1 MKDRREIGQNVS
13 SGAEKVERI
22 ESETKREELM
32 KKEDK
37 LAEKRVQLARER
49 AEVKA
54 KKERSMR
61 QDDEEYFKDM
71 EERAKRRAARQAQ
84 RNAAFEKEIAE
95 IERERERRRI
105 EKARARQERSHT
117 GHRRPN
123 GYGGWLAAVIALGVT
138 CLALTA
144 ALTVGAVNMV
154 ATNSA
159 TAASYRATVY
169 ELTSSVEKT
178 DDSLDKLR
186 VSASPEMQR
195 KLLTDVLVQT
205 TIVENDLEK
214 MPIGFEKDGNTM
226 RFFNH
231 TSGACKMLLDKLERG
246 QGLDERDYALLQR
259 TYEVNHGVRETLDE
273 LSAMM
278 EHDDAMM
285 LMKGKTCRITDAFDK
300 IENATT
306 LPEPKK
312 GDKAKA
318 PMKGKDQPDGITS
331 AQAEE
336 FCKYYFADYGVATME
351 YAGEMMAHDMSA
363 YNFSMTDGEGTKL
376 FAQIEKRTGALLR
389 FDYYKECNDRKV
401 DVQTAKNL
409 ASAYLEKFGYED
421 MVAVRVDESGTNV
434 DFTFAYQDDGCVFY
448 PDEVVVKVCEERG
461 LVIGLD
467 ASKYL
472 KNHRDRDEVNAILTI
487 AQAQAKLHDKL
498 TVEASRLVVFQHKG
512 REYTAYEFFC
522 SYDGQYYFVYTDA
535 NTGEE
540 LFLVNS
546 KNA

>member
-1 MKDRREIGQNVS
+1 MKDRREIGRNVS
-13 SGAEKVERI
+13 SGAEKVERV

-49 AEVKA
+49 AELKA
-54 KKERSMR
+54 KKERAMR
-61 QDDEEYFKDM
+61 AEDEAYFQEM
-71 EERAKRRAARQAQ
+71 EERAKRRAARQAE
-84 RNAAFEKEIAE
+84 RNAKFEREIAE
-95 IERERERRRI
+95 IERERERRRM
-105 EKARARQERSHT
+105 EKARERQERSR
-117 GHRRPN
+117 GGRNRKE
-123 GYGGWLAAVIALGVT
+123 YGGWLAAVIALGVT

-154 ATNSA
+154 ANNSA

-186 VSASPEMQR
+186 VSASPAMQR

-226 RFFNH
+226 RFFNR
-231 TSGACKMLLDKLERG
+231 TSGACQMLLDKLERG

-259 TYEVNHGVRETLDE
+259 TYEINHGVRQTLNE
-273 LSAMM
+273 LTAMM

-306 LPEPKK
+306 MPEPKK
-312 GDKAKA
+312 GDKGKT

-351 YAGEMMAHDMSA
+351 YAGEMMAQDMSA

-376 FAQIEKRTGALLR
+376 FAQIEKKTGALLR

-409 ASAYLEKFGYED
+409 AAAYLEKFGYED

-434 DFTFAYQDDGCVFY
+434 DFTFAYQNDGCVFY

-467 ASKYL
+467 ASKFL
-472 KNHRDRDEVNAILTI
+472 KNHRDRDALNAVLTI
-487 AQAQAKLHDKL
+487 AQAQEKLHDKL

-512 REYTAYEFFC
+512 KEYAAYEFFC

-540 LFLVNS
+540 LFLVNA